1 MQHTGWCNIDP
12 IIHGPKN
19 SDISL
24 HIHAV
29 HIFASHAYSIDEFC
43 INIEKDNDQSLA
55 VNAEIC
61 KRSVEHSKFKYDFHT
76 MQREANDFR
85 FKNFN

>member
-1 MQHTGWCNIDP
+1 MHPIYWSYNNGFSLQHTGWCNIDS
-12 IIHGPKN
+12 IKHGPKN
-19 SDISL
+19 NDIDL

-43 INIEKDNDQSLA
+43 INIENDNDQSLA

-61 KRSVEHSKFKYDFHT
+61 KQSVEHSKFKYDF
-76 MQREANDFR
+76 
-85 FKNFN
+85 